1 MKINPVQ
8 EIEEEVNNT
17 SVIYS
22 KANVISLIKKAQSK
36 KESENEI
43 KIRPISEIKQTII
56 RTEKLNDSNLYSGVP
71 SPSNDKKKR
80 KQLNLQR
87 PKQSAL

>member
-1 MKINPVQ
+1 MRINPVQ

-22 KANVISLIKKAQSK
+22 KSNVISLIKKAQSK

-80 KQLNLQR
+80 K
-87 PKQSAL
+87 